1 MGYFGA
7 WIRTH
12 GSNWGIHQV
21 SLGSNLKHNAQL
33 QPHAANRQ
41 RQDPTMALLLFFLLL
56 LQTHPVKSE
65 HRRFDGPISAAS
77 NYIHYSEGYVITPG
91 YVDISDLEFEAVS
104 EVKKLFADNNGS
116 NSNEGMVEM
125 EGYDDEYEDDEYG
138 DDEGGGVDDEEG
150 GLRRLEDGVASVSWL
165 VFCCMHLFT
174 VMIIL
179 VYLLI
184 QLITSL
190 SRCMNRD
197 LISL

>member
-116 NSNEGMVEM
+116 NNNEGMVEM
-125 EGYDDEYEDDEYG
+125 EGYDDEYE

-150 GLRRLEDGVASVSWL
+150 GLRRLEDGVASVSWVSSL
-165 VFCCMHLFT
+165 LHASFYSDDHIGV
-174 VMIIL
+174 
-179 VYLLI
+179 LI